1 MKKIYKVNN
10 IFSEAFLGGGRS
22 FRLTERRSG
31 SRISRTKPALTM
43 LALLMVCLFGVN
55 EKAWG
60 NDATIAN
67 KGTSVSAD
75 GITFSLTGTHRIEW
89 GLERYAYLKSGESF
103 SLGWTVP
110 PGYSISVSQVDIET
124 YNVRSLGTTGKGQY
138 KTTKRDTYTQFCQS
152 NSWGTRTLNSSSYFP
167 LGNGASIS
175 IKAVDKEMQYKS
187 IKFYYTK
194 TANSHVITLDNET
207 PTTAGSKSV
216 TLTFDSKEH
225 AAITNPQKTNYTFAG
240 WYSGDNGTGSLIIDA
255 DGNLQANVDGYT
267 GADGVWK
274 KDATTTLYAKWILNS
289 KKITLDNQSATT
301 AGTAE
306 ITVYYNQNVNLT
318 ATPAITVPGRTGY
331 TFEGYYTAT
340 NGGGLQLI
348 AKNGNVNASV
358 AGYTDANKKWIYDG
372 NKTIYAYWKQNQ
384 TITWNGTL
392 ADKIRSN
399 TVTLNAT
406 ASSGLTVTYS
416 ASPSD
421 LVSISGNV
429 VTCLKAGTVTITA
442 NQSGNGSYNASS
454 NTPQKSFTIAEH
466 QITKNPTATGI
477 TYEQTLSNS
486 TLSGG
491 TANVEGTWAWK
502 YPNSVPGA
510 GKADQIAVFTPTS
523 SAISAYPLE
532 CNVSVTV
539 AKATPDVPCTIAN
552 SYEVDDAPLDLQTLW
567 TREGNGTITYSKV
580 SFTQTGSNNEGATTP
595 AITNN
600 RYLSLGQ
607 AGNLRIQ
614 MAIAEGSNYVARTVT
629 KDITINKK
637 SNTLSCSWGSW
648 SKNMNVDSQTGV
660 TFSSNNTE
668 KSINIQQTSGNTAGN
683 VIATYSAGTNKITSI
698 YNLGT
703 ATWTLSQA
711 EDYKYVAASETLT
724 VNVVKGSTTCYVLQD
739 DAERSWG
746 TINSTTYGDGSVYL
760 TDNGQRLQFQVM
772 RSPITVV
779 IDYSNN
785 DYFDVKY
792 SADGS
797 KWTTL
802 KKLNTLDNMNQWY
815 DFDIDISGLTIKYIK
830 FESETG
836 ATGNRHVRNVRI
848 TRKKWYKLED
858 KDGNEISSLTMPT
871 NTLGGNHTTAKF
883 TVDYST
889 CADQIKVVSNHPHI
903 MVSPASFAS
912 EGNGTKEI
920 TVTYACDDPEVID
933 GVITVYTPYENK
945 TLNVHATTE
954 KKSQTI
960 VWSELFAGEPVSL
973 PQTFTSK
980 DAASA
985 TSKLPVKYNSGDPE
999 IIAIAEDSLSF
1010 TIVGTGTTT
1019 LTATQA
1025 GNDEWKSVSDSKTIN
1040 ASNKKIQRIVWNQ
1053 QFTRSLS
1060 LDNVIPLTAR
1070 VYVMN
1075 VATGTETESLERT
1088 NEIVYTCPDANGV
1101 IEILNGTNI
1110 HVLGYGNTTITA
1122 SVAGNEE
1129 YEAAASVTLPVRVRE
1144 IQTGDCDMPLV
1155 FEQASEIEFFQ
1166 SNLDEIIGSPIA
1178 INHANGTPDKLSFDV
1193 RGAAWKLGIEYYKGS
1208 IQVQQ
1213 STDNQLSWSS
1223 ALATV
1228 SPAKNLTASSGE
1240 VQLDPNATHIRF
1252 VRPSGGQGYHYV
1264 GNIQIT
1270 RLPYITTEN
1279 TTINLGNVSVG
1290 ENRGFTIPVSYANV
1304 KGNMNVTRLY
1314 DDNGL
1319 TVESAIEAE
1328 CGDMDSYE
1336 LQASVLP
1343 QSVGPWTNTVTVQ
1356 DPLSGMF
1363 VNIIINATIQKGSQ
1377 TITWNPTLDIL
1388 TTEAP
1393 TLNAVASSG
1402 LTVSYAVTS
1411 GNNTVARIEG
1421 GQVVILQPG
1430 QFTITA
1436 SQGGNVNYNAAE
1448 SVAKTFTVT
1457 AETLTLIGELT
1468 ASDITYG
1475 QTLLSSTLA
1484 GASAED
1490 SKGNAVEGTFSW
1502 KTATTAPNA
1511 GNAQEFAVV
1520 FTPSTNAA
1528 WYSTLETTATV
1539 NVAKANATL
1548 SWTSAPTPLAY
1559 NASATYTATSASD
1572 GDITYSIISGGSYAH
1587 IANTGVL
1594 TIDVPG
1600 NTITIQASQAE
1611 GTNHNVPTPITV
1623 DVVINAAP
1631 VNEFTNAAGDGDWQ
1645 NPANWTSV
1653 PTGSE
1658 PNVIVSGALEID
1670 ENVTVGNLTIEN
1682 TGGVTVITNG
1692 TLTVKGTSED
1702 RSGYGDL
1709 YVANGGEVD
1718 VEGSLRVGDLIVEAS
1733 IGTSVGNAESGQV
1746 AHAEH
1751 VVYANAYIDINMDPN
1766 NVMDDTK
1773 WYGFTVPFAVDAK
1786 NGVSRL
1792 EGTSFKPC
1800 GYGVHYMIAEYD
1812 ANKRLNTGNGWK
1824 YISGNTLNA
1833 GQFYFFTV
1841 GDGAYNTYR
1850 FKALGSTY
1858 TPAVAASLSV
1868 NGDITNYDA
1877 NWNGVGNSTLQHVT
1891 ASFAGGDYVQ
1901 VFMNGQDAYKTVA
1914 TGEVTFVVGC
1924 PFFIQAKEP
1933 TTLMLEAQ
1941 TSTTEKYYAPRRMQ
1955 AEATAVSRINLTAT
1969 DGGYS
1974 DQIYF
1979 SAVDKEQDAYIIG
1992 QDLAKAGE
2000 SKVVPQLWMAQY
2012 GQKLSVHEAAW
2023 NGDQATCPLGI
2034 YVPKGGEYVLTAT
2047 QPEDGTQ
2054 IYLTENGAP
2063 IWELTMSEYVLSLEK
2078 GNASEYGLMIVRAPR
2093 VTTDVENSESEN
2105 QSVRKVLIDDKI
2117 YIVTPDGKM
2126 YDIVGKS
2133 VKY

>member
-1 MKKIYKVNN
+1 MKKINTRVWLMMLTLL
-10 IFSEAFLGGGRS
+10 LGTMSVFGGNTTYYS
-22 FRLTERRSG
+22 KAIAHAVGEGTVYVDGASG
-31 SRISRTKPALTM
+31 SA
-43 LALLMVCLFGVN
+43 G
-55 EKAWG
+55 
-60 NDATIAN
+60 ATSQRSQN
-67 KGTSVSAD
+67 S
-75 GITFSLTGTHRIEW
+75 
-89 GLERYAYLKSGESF
+89 
-103 SLGWTVP
+103 TV
-110 PGYSISVSQVDIET
+110 
-124 YNVRSLGTTGKGQY
+124 
-138 KTTKRDTYTQFCQS
+138 
-152 NSWGTRTLNSSSYFP
+152 
-167 LGNGASIS
+167 
-175 IKAVDKEMQYKS
+175 
-187 IKFYYTK
+187 
-194 TANSHVITLDNET
+194 
-207 PTTAGSKSV
+207 
-216 TLTFDSKEH
+216 
-225 AAITNPQKTNYTFAG
+225 
-240 WYSGDNGTGSLIIDA
+240 
-255 DGNLQANVDGYT
+255 
-267 GADGVWK
+267 K
-274 KDATTTLYAKWILNS
+274 KDAPAPSHSYTFTAYPKTADNYKCLGWFTSENGGTKKSGNTTYTEDLSTNDNEKSPKTHDRYAIFYKFHPDVKAIDFGDVAYNSASQTQTVVVAYDNVDAAKSQSGVSGVLSAALTDNTTQKVCSVAVTINPTTPGEVNQTLTISAKKAGQNINLS
-289 KKITLDNQSATT
+289 IPVT
-301 AGTAE
+301 A
-306 ITVYYNQNVNLT
+306 NVT
-318 ATPAITVPGRTGY
+318 ATPSY
-331 TFEGYYTAT
+331 TWNTELSDLYVG
-340 NGGGLQLI
+340 
-348 AKNGNVNASV
+348 
-358 AGYTDANKKWIYDG
+358 
-372 NKTIYAYWKQNQ
+372 Q
-384 TITWNGTL
+384 TIT
-392 ADKIRSN
+392 D
-399 TVTLNAT
+399 VVET
-406 ASSGLTVTYS
+406 ASQGTKTY
-416 ASPSD
+416 
-421 LVSISGNV
+421 
-429 VTCLKAGTVTITA
+429 TIE
-442 NQSGNGSYNASS
+442 NW
-454 NTPQKSFTIAEH
+454 TP
-466 QITKNPTATGI
+466 
-477 TYEQTLSNS
+477 
-486 TLSGG
+486 
-491 TANVEGTWAWK
+491 
-502 YPNSVPGA
+502 
-510 GKADQIAVFTPTS
+510 
-523 SAISAYPLE
+523 
-532 CNVSVTV
+532 
-539 AKATPDVPCTIAN
+539 
-552 SYEVDDAPLDLQTLW
+552 
-567 TREGNGTITYSKV
+567 
-580 SFTQTGSNNEGATTP
+580 TGSNNTGATKPTF
-595 AITNN
+595 TDNTL
-600 RYLSLGQ
+600 YCTQ
-607 AGNLRIQ
+607 AGTLTLRIAQ
-614 MAIAEGSNYVARTVT
+614 EAETNGFNAGGS
-629 KDITINKK
+629 TINIEIKK
-637 SNTLSCSWGSW
+637 RPNPMTCSWGSW
-648 SKNMNVDSQTGV
+648 SKDMNVDSQTGV

-739 DAERSWG
+739 DTERNWG

-785 DYFDVKY
+785 DHFDVKY

-903 MVSPASFAS
+903 TVSPASFAS

-920 TVTYACDDPEVID
+920 TVTYACDVPEVID

-1110 HVLGYGNTTITA
+1110 RVIGYGNTTITA

-1166 SNLDEIIGSPIA
+1166 SNTNEIIGTPIA

-1279 TTINLGNVSVG
+1279 TTIDLGNVSVG

-1328 CGDMDSYE
+1328 CGDMASYE

-1363 VNIIINATIQKGSQ
+1363 ANIVINATIQKGSQ

-1411 GNNTVARIEG
+1411 GNNIVARIEG

-1475 QTLLSSTLA
+1475 QTLLSSTLT

-1490 SKGNAVEGTFSW
+1490 SKGNAVVGTFSW

-1528 WYSTLETTATV
+1528 WYSTLETTTAV

-1572 GDITYSIISGGSYAH
+1572 GDITYSIISGDSYAR
-1587 IANTGVL
+1587 IDANTGAL

-1682 TGGVTVITNG
+1682 TGSIAVITGG

-1702 RSGYGDL
+1702 RSEYGDVHVL
-1709 YVANGGEVD
+1709 NDGAIHLGSSADLQVRHFTLDAKLAGKNILD
-1718 VEGSLRVGDLIVEAS
+1718 VKEA
-1733 IGTSVGNAESGQV
+1733 AASGQV
-1746 AHAEH
+1746 DSVSNLHVNGDAYFQMTFDPKGKISFGWYDFVVPFPVNISDGIYREGNLTSHLVSGVDFLVQEYSETRNANKQKAWSNFYGTLQPGRVYTITFNYDPNFDQNVFVFKKASGAAIGGPMEFATQYTAGSGDTDDCGWNGLGNGTLQHGYITGTYAKMQVYNHAENK
-1751 VVYANAYIDINMDPN
+1751 YDLLTGKNPS
-1766 NVMDDTK
+1766 
-1773 WYGFTVPFAVDAK
+1773 FAV
-1786 NGVSRL
+1786 
-1792 EGTSFKPC
+1792 GTSFFVQVGEAHPTMEWNKTEDYDVNPLYAPKREAVEVEEFLLSLRGENQVDASDHLYFSGSEEATEEYVIGHDLRKMGNPTEAKTTQMWATKNGKNLC
-1800 GYGVHYMIAEYD
+1800 DIETRMENYSASSDINFYAPQAGTYELTVEEMPDNATLYLTQNGNVVWNLSMSPYELDLTKGTTEGYGLRI
-1812 ANKRLNTGNGWK
+1812 
-1824 YISGNTLNA
+1824 
-1833 GQFYFFTV
+1833 
-1841 GDGAYNTYR
+1841 
-1850 FKALGSTY
+1850 
-1858 TPAVAASLSV
+1858 VA
-1868 NGDITNYDA
+1868 DR
-1877 NWNGVGNSTLQHVT
+1877 
-1891 ASFAGGDYVQ
+1891 
-1901 VFMNGQDAYKTVA
+1901 
-1914 TGEVTFVVGC
+1914 
-1924 PFFIQAKEP
+1924 
-1933 TTLMLEAQ
+1933 Q
-1941 TSTTEKYYAPRRMQ
+1941 T
-1955 AEATAVSRINLTAT
+1955 
-1969 DGGYS
+1969 
-1974 DQIYF
+1974 
-1979 SAVDKEQDAYIIG
+1979 
-1992 QDLAKAGE
+1992 
-2000 SKVVPQLWMAQY
+2000 
-2012 GQKLSVHEAAW
+2012 
-2023 NGDQATCPLGI
+2023 
-2034 YVPKGGEYVLTAT
+2034 
-2047 QPEDGTQ
+2047 
-2054 IYLTENGAP
+2054 
-2063 IWELTMSEYVLSLEK
+2063 
-2078 GNASEYGLMIVRAPR
+2078 
-2093 VTTDVENSESEN
+2093 TTDVENAETEN
-2105 QSVRKVLIDDKI
+2105 GSVRKVLIDDKI

>member
-22 FRLTERRSG
+22 FRSTERRSG

-55 EKAWG
+55 ESAWG
-60 NDATIAN
+60 VWRAKFYCTAN
-67 KGTSVSAD
+67 AYVVPSGHGNVWVTVRGTSFNGTFASTTHDSSDRSTADKISGGGISSWSAPKTYNID
-75 GITFSLTGTHRIEW
+75 AQFYAAETYGDYVFKGWYDNAEGTGTAKSTATANYCSHAVTQAATQSSP
-89 GLERYAYLKSGESF
+89 GPNVDRYAIYAK
-103 SLGWTVP
+103 
-110 PGYSISVSQVDIET
+110 
-124 YNVRSLGTTGKGQY
+124 Y
-138 KTTKRDTYTQFCQS
+138 KTTTTTTTIDFGDVAYKSAAQNKTFTIDCHNVGTWS
-152 NSWGTRTLNSSSYFP
+152 NPSGLSGVF
-167 LGNGASIS
+167 GASLS
-175 IKAVDKEMQYKS
+175 GNSNDNTQQTCTVTVTLDP
-187 IKFYYTK
+187 K
-194 TANSHVITLDNET
+194 TAGIYNQ
-207 PTTAGSKSV
+207 
-216 TLTFDSKEH
+216 TLTVS
-225 AAITNPQKTNYTFAG
+225 TSRG
-240 WYSGDNGTGSLIIDA
+240 GSI
-255 DGNLQANVDGYT
+255 QVTVKANV
-267 GADGVWK
+267 
-274 KDATTTLYAKWILNS
+274 
-289 KKITLDNQSATT
+289 
-301 AGTAE
+301 
-306 ITVYYNQNVNLT
+306 T
-318 ATPAITVPGRTGY
+318 ATPSY
-331 TFEGYYTAT
+331 TWNTELSDLYVG
-340 NGGGLQLI
+340 
-348 AKNGNVNASV
+348 
-358 AGYTDANKKWIYDG
+358 
-372 NKTIYAYWKQNQ
+372 Q
-384 TITWNGTL
+384 TIT
-392 ADKIRSN
+392 D
-399 TVTLNAT
+399 VVET
-406 ASSGLTVTYS
+406 ASQGTKTY
-416 ASPSD
+416 
-421 LVSISGNV
+421 
-429 VTCLKAGTVTITA
+429 TIE
-442 NQSGNGSYNASS
+442 NW
-454 NTPQKSFTIAEH
+454 TP
-466 QITKNPTATGI
+466 
-477 TYEQTLSNS
+477 
-486 TLSGG
+486 
-491 TANVEGTWAWK
+491 
-502 YPNSVPGA
+502 
-510 GKADQIAVFTPTS
+510 
-523 SAISAYPLE
+523 
-532 CNVSVTV
+532 
-539 AKATPDVPCTIAN
+539 
-552 SYEVDDAPLDLQTLW
+552 
-567 TREGNGTITYSKV
+567 
-580 SFTQTGSNNEGATTP
+580 TGSNNTGATKPTF
-595 AITNN
+595 TDNTL
-600 RYLSLGQ
+600 YCTQ
-607 AGNLRIQ
+607 AGTLTLRIAQ
-614 MAIAEGSNYVARTVT
+614 EAETNGFNAGGS
-629 KDITINKK
+629 TINIEIKK
-637 SNTLSCSWGSW
+637 RPNPMTCSWGSW
-648 SKNMNVDSQTGV
+648 SKNVNVDSQTGV

-903 MVSPASFAS
+903 TVSPASFAS
-912 EGNGTKEI
+912 GGDGTKEI
-920 TVTYACDDPEVID
+920 TVTYACDVPEVID

-960 VWSELFAGEPVSL
+960 VWSELFAGESVSL
-973 PQTFTSK
+973 PQTFTSN

-985 TSKLPVKYNSGDPE
+985 TSKLPVKYNSGDPK

-1010 TIVGTGTTT
+1010 TIVGTGATT

-1129 YEAAASVTLPVRVRE
+1129 YEAAASVTLLVRVRE

-1166 SNLDEIIGSPIA
+1166 SNLNEIIGSPIA
-1178 INHANGTPDKLSFDV
+1178 IDHANGTPDKLSFDV

-1213 STDNQLSWSS
+1213 STDGKLNWSG

-1228 SPAKNLTASSGE
+1228 SPAKNSTASSGE
-1240 VQLDPNATHIRF
+1240 VQLDPNVTHIRF

-1290 ENRGFTIPVSYANV
+1290 ENREFTIPVSYANV

-1314 DDNGL
+1314 ADNGL

-1328 CGDMDSYE
+1328 CGDMDSYN

-1363 VNIIINATIQKGSQ
+1363 ANIVINATIQKGSQ

-1475 QTLLSSTLA
+1475 QTLLSSTLT

-1490 SKGNAVEGTFSW
+1490 SKGNAVVGTFSW

-1528 WYSTLETTATV
+1528 WYSTLETTTAV

-1572 GDITYSIISGGSYAH
+1572 GDITYSIISGDSYAR
-1587 IANTGVL
+1587 IDANTGAL

-1682 TGGVTVITNG
+1682 TGSIAVITGG

-1702 RSGYGDL
+1702 RSEYGDVHVL
-1709 YVANGGEVD
+1709 NDGAIHL
-1718 VEGSLRVGDLIVEAS
+1718 GSSADLQVRDFTLDAKLGDAD
-1733 IGTSVGNAESGQV
+1733 NAAASGQV
-1746 AHAEH
+1746 DSVSNLH
-1751 VVYANAYIDINMDPN
+1751 VNRDAYFKMSFDVTGQI
-1766 NVMDDTK
+1766 TYG
-1773 WYGFTVPFAVDAK
+1773 WYDFVVPFEVDAL
-1786 NGVSRL
+1786 NGVFAENGTPVIYGTDYIIMSHSEEMRARNQKAWNTFTGTL
-1792 EGTSFKPC
+1792 EPGRIYTITFEETKIWNTFLFKKKAGSELANSGTYTSDYSSAIGESQDRGWNGF
-1800 GYGVHYMIAEYD
+1800 
-1812 ANKRLNTGNGWK
+1812 GNG
-1824 YISGNTLNA
+1824 
-1833 GQFYFFTV
+1833 
-1841 GDGAYNTYR
+1841 
-1850 FKALGSTY
+1850 
-1858 TPAVAASLSV
+1858 
-1868 NGDITNYDA
+1868 
-1877 NWNGVGNSTLQHVT
+1877 TLQHRELTDLSGISKVQMYNHTWNRYDVIDDAEWNTKALAVGT
-1891 ASFAGGDYVQ
+1891 AFSIQVGSVQ
-1901 VFMNGQDAYKTVA
+1901 PVVLVEADAEKPLRAPRMDARMVDEFCLTLTVESADRYADRLWVSASEEA
-1914 TGEVTFVVGC
+1914 TGEYVIGRDLLKMGTPTSAKVAQMWTFNNGLNLCDIEMPLVGNNASTPLNLYAPQAGTYEIAVEKSPADATLYLTKNGRVVWNLSMSPYTIDLTKG
-1924 PFFIQAKEP
+1924 
-1933 TTLMLEAQ
+1933 
-1941 TSTTEKYYAPRRMQ
+1941 TTE
-1955 AEATAVSRINLTAT
+1955 
-1969 DGGYS
+1969 G
-1974 DQIYF
+1974 
-1979 SAVDKEQDAYIIG
+1979 
-1992 QDLAKAGE
+1992 
-2000 SKVVPQLWMAQY
+2000 
-2012 GQKLSVHEAAW
+2012 
-2023 NGDQATCPLGI
+2023 
-2034 YVPKGGEYVLTAT
+2034 
-2047 QPEDGTQ
+2047 
-2054 IYLTENGAP
+2054 
-2063 IWELTMSEYVLSLEK
+2063 
-2078 GNASEYGLMIVRAPR
+2078 YGLRIVADRET
-2093 VTTDVENSESEN
+2093 TTDVENSEIEN

>member
-10 IFSEAFLGGGRS
+10 IFSEAFLGGGHS

-55 EKAWG
+55 ESAWG
-60 NDATIAN
+60 GTVNLNVTAQSSPTEGGFVYVNTTNNAPSSYSKTWDDAPQD
-67 KGTSVSAD
+67 GTSIGTKWTGYTTVTKNFYLFASAADDYSFKGWSKNASDNSGSTTNGYHIQLSGKNNDNKTD
-75 GITFSLTGTHRIEW
+75 GPY
-89 GLERYAYLKSGESF
+89 YAIFAKFKPSTTEIDFGDVAYNSG
-103 SLGWTVP
+103 
-110 PGYSISVSQVDIET
+110 
-124 YNVRSLGTTGKGQY
+124 
-138 KTTKRDTYTQFCQS
+138 TYTDTLTIDCH
-152 NSWGTRTLNSSSYFP
+152 NVGTWSALNGLSSMLS
-167 LGNGASIS
+167 ASIS
-175 IKAVDKEMQYKS
+175 NNKGDNTQH
-187 IKFYYTK
+187 TC
-194 TANSHVITLDNET
+194 TIT
-207 PTTAGSKSV
+207 V
-216 TLTFDSKEH
+216 TLNT
-225 AAITNPQKTNYTFAG
+225 
-240 WYSGDNGTGSLIIDA
+240 
-255 DGNLQANVDGYT
+255 
-267 GADGVWK
+267 
-274 KDATTTLYAKWILNS
+274 
-289 KKITLDNQSATT
+289 TT
-301 AGTAE
+301 AGT
-306 ITVYYNQNVNLT
+306 YNQTLKVTTSRGGTINVTVKAKVT
-318 ATPAITVPGRTGY
+318 ATPSY
-331 TFEGYYTAT
+331 TWNTELSDLYVG
-340 NGGGLQLI
+340 
-348 AKNGNVNASV
+348 
-358 AGYTDANKKWIYDG
+358 
-372 NKTIYAYWKQNQ
+372 Q
-384 TITWNGTL
+384 TIT
-392 ADKIRSN
+392 D
-399 TVTLNAT
+399 VVET
-406 ASSGLTVTYS
+406 ASQGTKTY
-416 ASPSD
+416 
-421 LVSISGNV
+421 
-429 VTCLKAGTVTITA
+429 TIE
-442 NQSGNGSYNASS
+442 NW
-454 NTPQKSFTIAEH
+454 TP
-466 QITKNPTATGI
+466 
-477 TYEQTLSNS
+477 
-486 TLSGG
+486 
-491 TANVEGTWAWK
+491 
-502 YPNSVPGA
+502 
-510 GKADQIAVFTPTS
+510 
-523 SAISAYPLE
+523 
-532 CNVSVTV
+532 
-539 AKATPDVPCTIAN
+539 
-552 SYEVDDAPLDLQTLW
+552 
-567 TREGNGTITYSKV
+567 
-580 SFTQTGSNNEGATTP
+580 TGSNNTGATKPTF
-595 AITNN
+595 TDNTL
-600 RYLSLGQ
+600 YCTQ
-607 AGNLRIQ
+607 AGTLTLRIAQ
-614 MAIAEGSNYVARTVT
+614 EAETNGFNAGGS
-629 KDITINKK
+629 TINIEIKK
-637 SNTLSCSWGSW
+637 RPNPMICSWGSW
-648 SKNMNVDSQTGV
+648 SKDMNVDSQTGV

-746 TINSTTYGDGSVYL
+746 TISSTTYGDGSAYL
-760 TDNGQRLQFQVM
+760 TANGQRLQFEVM
-772 RSPITVV
+772 RTAIVGFT
-779 IDYSNN
+779 NN
-785 DYFDVKY
+785 DHFDVKY

-802 KKLNTLDNMNQWY
+802 KKLNTLSNTDHWY

-836 ATGNRHVRNVRI
+836 ATGGRHVRNVRI

-903 MVSPASFAS
+903 TVSPASFAS

-920 TVTYACDDPEVID
+920 TVTYACDVPEVID

-1010 TIVGTGTTT
+1010 TIVGTGPTT

-1155 FEQASEIEFFQ
+1155 FEQASEIVFFQ
-1166 SNLDEIIGSPIA
+1166 SNTNEIIGTPIA

-1279 TTINLGNVSVG
+1279 TTIDLGNVSVG
-1290 ENRGFTIPVSYANV
+1290 ENREFTIPVSYANV

-1314 DDNGL
+1314 DDIGL
-1319 TVESAIEAE
+1319 TVESTIEAE
-1328 CGDMDSYE
+1328 CGDMANDN

-1363 VNIIINATIQKGSQ
+1363 ANIVINATIQKGSQ

-1475 QTLLSSTLA
+1475 QTLLSSTLT

-1528 WYSTLETTATV
+1528 WYSTLETTTAV

-1572 GDITYSIISGGSYAH
+1572 GDITYSIISGDSYAR
-1587 IANTGVL
+1587 IDANTGAL

-1682 TGGVTVITNG
+1682 TGSIAVITGG

-1702 RSGYGDL
+1702 RSEYGDVHVL
-1709 YVANGGEVD
+1709 NDGAIHLGSSADLQVRHFTLDAKLAGKNILD
-1718 VEGSLRVGDLIVEAS
+1718 VKEA
-1733 IGTSVGNAESGQV
+1733 AASGQV
-1746 AHAEH
+1746 DSVSNLHVNGDAYFQMTFDPKGKISFGWYDFVVPFPVNISDGIYREGNLTSHLVSGVDFLVQEYSETRNANKQKAWSNFYGTLQPGRVYTITFNYDPNFDQNVFVFKKASGAAIGGPMEFATQYTAGSGDTDDCGWNGLGNGTLQHGYITGTYAKMQVYNHAENK
-1751 VVYANAYIDINMDPN
+1751 YDLLTGKNPS
-1766 NVMDDTK
+1766 
-1773 WYGFTVPFAVDAK
+1773 FAV
-1786 NGVSRL
+1786 
-1792 EGTSFKPC
+1792 GTSFFVQVGEAHPTMEWNKTEDYDVNPLYAPKREAVEVEEFLLSLRGENQVDASDHLYFSGSEEATEEYVIGHDLRKMGNPTEAKTTQMWATKNGKNLC
-1800 GYGVHYMIAEYD
+1800 DIETRMENYSASSDINFYAPQAGTYELTVEEMPDNATLYLTKNGRVVWNLSMSPYELDLTKGTTEGYGLRI
-1812 ANKRLNTGNGWK
+1812 
-1824 YISGNTLNA
+1824 
-1833 GQFYFFTV
+1833 
-1841 GDGAYNTYR
+1841 
-1850 FKALGSTY
+1850 
-1858 TPAVAASLSV
+1858 VA
-1868 NGDITNYDA
+1868 DR
-1877 NWNGVGNSTLQHVT
+1877 
-1891 ASFAGGDYVQ
+1891 
-1901 VFMNGQDAYKTVA
+1901 
-1914 TGEVTFVVGC
+1914 
-1924 PFFIQAKEP
+1924 
-1933 TTLMLEAQ
+1933 Q
-1941 TSTTEKYYAPRRMQ
+1941 T
-1955 AEATAVSRINLTAT
+1955 
-1969 DGGYS
+1969 
-1974 DQIYF
+1974 
-1979 SAVDKEQDAYIIG
+1979 
-1992 QDLAKAGE
+1992 
-2000 SKVVPQLWMAQY
+2000 
-2012 GQKLSVHEAAW
+2012 
-2023 NGDQATCPLGI
+2023 
-2034 YVPKGGEYVLTAT
+2034 
-2047 QPEDGTQ
+2047 
-2054 IYLTENGAP
+2054 
-2063 IWELTMSEYVLSLEK
+2063 
-2078 GNASEYGLMIVRAPR
+2078 
-2093 VTTDVENSESEN
+2093 TTDVENAETEN
-2105 QSVRKVLIDDKI
+2105 GSVRKVLIDDKI
-2117 YIVTPDGKM
+2117 YIVTPEGKM
-2126 YDIVGKS
+2126 YDIVGKG

>member
-43 LALLMVCLFGVN
+43 LALLLVCLFGVN
-55 EKAWG
+55 ESAWG
-60 NDATIAN
+60 ATATLN
-67 KGTSVSAD
+67 QSSKKGFGSTT
-75 GITFSLTGTHRIEW
+75 GITFSISGLGNWTNKDDGRLSTTKHCAGYPVSKSSNAVITWSGVATGKCVNISKVEIKGTVAS
-89 GLERYAYLKSGESF
+89 GTTLAFKNKKMYAYTSVSTSNTTIQIFSSSGNTSAQSGSISGDTYLKDIGNNGSITMYSNDNPFYIESIVITYTIDNLPTFTFKINGSTAQTTYGAVTLSFDNSTYNSGEQTKTVTGVKLSTTSATQNIYF
-103 SLGWTVP
+103 KATPVTGCQFKGWFDNSSCTGDAVSKETTYGTSLT
-110 PGYSISVSQVDIET
+110 
-124 YNVRSLGTTGKGQY
+124 N
-138 KTTKRDTYTQFCQS
+138 S
-152 NSWGTRTLNSSSYFP
+152 NS
-167 LGNGASIS
+167 
-175 IKAVDKEMQYKS
+175 
-187 IKFYYTK
+187 
-194 TANSHVITLDNET
+194 
-207 PTTAGSKSV
+207 GSTV
-216 TLTFDSKEH
+216 SK
-225 AAITNPQKTNYTFAG
+225 
-240 WYSGDNGTGSLIIDA
+240 
-255 DGNLQANVDGYT
+255 
-267 GADGVWK
+267 
-274 KDATTTLYAKWILNS
+274 TLYAKF
-289 KKITLDNQSATT
+289 DNMQ
-301 AGTAE
+301 
-306 ITVYYNQNVNLT
+306 
-318 ATPAITVPGRTGY
+318 P
-331 TFEGYYTAT
+331 
-340 NGGGLQLI
+340 
-348 AKNGNVNASV
+348 
-358 AGYTDANKKWIYDG
+358 
-372 NKTIYAYWKQNQ
+372 Q
-384 TITWNGTL
+384 TITWNQTVNNQ
-392 ADKIRSN
+392 IRGN
-399 TVTLNAT
+399 EITLNAT
-406 ASSGLTVTYS
+406 ASSGLGVYYT
-416 ASPSD
+416 ASSTNGAT
-421 LVSISGNV
+421 VSISGNKI
-429 VTCLKAGTVTITA
+429 TCLTAGTIKITA
-442 NQSGNGSYNASS
+442 HQDGNAQYYASS
-454 NTPQKSFTIAEH
+454 NNPTKTFTIAEH

-580 SFTQTGSNNEGATTP
+580 SFTQTGSNNDGATTP
-595 AITNN
+595 AITDN

-629 KDITINKK
+629 KDITINKRP
-637 SNTLSCSWGSW
+637 NTIKIKGVANYSSSIY
-648 SKNMNVDSQTGV
+648 VDSYDNGLTL
-660 TFSSNNTE
+660 TSDNTDYTNCP
-668 KSINIQQTSGNTAGN
+668 ITITQTAGKD
-683 VIATYSAGTNKITSI
+683 IATFYQNDKVVYSSYK
-698 YNLGT
+698 LGT
-703 ATWTLSQA
+703 ATWTLSQP
-711 EDYKYVAASETLT
+711 ENYKYVADNGSFT
-724 VNVVKGSTTCYVLQD
+724 VNVVKALQPTCYVVDHPSEQEVSSLWWEGEQYC
-739 DAERSWG
+739 DAIALNGIGESLVSFEAKRDGG
-746 TINSTTYGDGSVYL
+746 TGDVSIVQYSK
-760 TDNGQRLQFQVM
+760 DNGQ
-772 RSPITVV
+772 
-779 IDYSNN
+779 N
-785 DYFDVKY
+785 
-792 SADGS
+792 
-797 KWTTL
+797 WTTL
-802 KKLNTLDNMNQWY
+802 RSAFGISN
-815 DFDIDISGLTIKYIK
+815 DFQKFGPFAFPALSNGERITHIRFGISGTTSGIHYRYKNIKV
-830 FESETG
+830 S
-836 ATGNRHVRNVRI
+836 
-848 TRKKWYKLED
+848 RKKWFKLED
-858 KDGNEISSLTMPT
+858 KDGVEISSLTMPT

-903 MVSPASFAS
+903 TVSPASFAS

-920 TVTYACDDPEVID
+920 TVTYAWDDPEVID

-954 KKSQTI
+954 KKSQAI
-960 VWSELFAGEPVSL
+960 EWSELFAGEPVSL
-973 PQTFTSK
+973 PQTFTSN

-1010 TIVGTGTTT
+1010 TIVGTGATT

-1060 LDNVIPLTAR
+1060 VGNEIPLTAR

-1075 VATGTETESLERT
+1075 VAEGAETESPART
-1088 NEIVYTCPDANGV
+1088 EEIVYTCPDANGV

-1110 HVLGYGNTTITA
+1110 RVIGYGNTTITA

-1166 SNLDEIIGSPIA
+1166 SNTNEIIGTPIA

-1193 RGAAWKLGIEYYKGS
+1193 RGAAWKLGVEYYKGS

-1213 STDNQLSWSS
+1213 STDNKLSWSS

-1228 SPAKNLTASSGE
+1228 SPAKNSTASSGE

-1270 RLPYITTEN
+1270 RLPYITTEEAA
-1279 TTINLGNVSVG
+1279 INLGNVSVG
-1290 ENRGFTIPVSYANV
+1290 ENREFTIPVSYANV

-1314 DDNGL
+1314 ADNGL

-1328 CGDMDSYE
+1328 CGDMDSYN

-1343 QSVGPWTNTVTVQ
+1343 QSVGPWTNTVAVQ

-1363 VNIIINATIQKGSQ
+1363 ANIVINATIQKGSQ

-1388 TTEAP
+1388 TTETP

-1430 QFTITA
+1430 QFTIMA

-1475 QTLLSSTLA
+1475 QTLLSSTLT

-1511 GNAQEFAVV
+1511 GDAQEFAVV

-1528 WYSTLETTATV
+1528 WYSTLETTAAV

-1572 GDITYSIISGGSYAH
+1572 GDITYSIISGDSYAH
-1587 IANTGVL
+1587 IDANTGAL

-1682 TGGVTVITNG
+1682 TGSIAVITGG

-1702 RSGYGDL
+1702 RSEYGDVHVL
-1709 YVANGGEVD
+1709 NDGAIHLGSSADLQVRHFTLDAKLAGKNILD
-1718 VEGSLRVGDLIVEAS
+1718 VKEA
-1733 IGTSVGNAESGQV
+1733 AASGQV
-1746 AHAEH
+1746 DSVSNLHVNGDAYFQMTFDPKGKISFGWYDFVVPFPVNISDGIYREGNLTSHLVSGVDFLVQEYSETRNANKQKAWSNFYGTLQPGRVYTITFNYDPNFDQNVFVFKKASGAAIGGPMEFATQYTAGSGDTDDCGWNGLGNGTLQHGYITGTYAKMQVYNHAENK
-1751 VVYANAYIDINMDPN
+1751 YDLLTGKNPS
-1766 NVMDDTK
+1766 
-1773 WYGFTVPFAVDAK
+1773 FAV
-1786 NGVSRL
+1786 
-1792 EGTSFKPC
+1792 GTSFFVQVGEAHPTMEWNKTEDYDVNPLYAPKREAVEVEEFLLSLRGENQVDASDHLYFSGSEEATKEYVIGHDLRKMGNPTEAKTTQMWATKNGKNLC
-1800 GYGVHYMIAEYD
+1800 DIETRMENYSASSDINFYAPQAGTYELTVEEMPDNATLYLTKNGRVVWNLSMSPYELDLTKGTTEGYGLRI
-1812 ANKRLNTGNGWK
+1812 
-1824 YISGNTLNA
+1824 
-1833 GQFYFFTV
+1833 
-1841 GDGAYNTYR
+1841 
-1850 FKALGSTY
+1850 
-1858 TPAVAASLSV
+1858 VA
-1868 NGDITNYDA
+1868 DR
-1877 NWNGVGNSTLQHVT
+1877 
-1891 ASFAGGDYVQ
+1891 
-1901 VFMNGQDAYKTVA
+1901 
-1914 TGEVTFVVGC
+1914 
-1924 PFFIQAKEP
+1924 
-1933 TTLMLEAQ
+1933 Q
-1941 TSTTEKYYAPRRMQ
+1941 T
-1955 AEATAVSRINLTAT
+1955 
-1969 DGGYS
+1969 
-1974 DQIYF
+1974 
-1979 SAVDKEQDAYIIG
+1979 
-1992 QDLAKAGE
+1992 
-2000 SKVVPQLWMAQY
+2000 
-2012 GQKLSVHEAAW
+2012 
-2023 NGDQATCPLGI
+2023 
-2034 YVPKGGEYVLTAT
+2034 
-2047 QPEDGTQ
+2047 
-2054 IYLTENGAP
+2054 
-2063 IWELTMSEYVLSLEK
+2063 
-2078 GNASEYGLMIVRAPR
+2078 
-2093 VTTDVENSESEN
+2093 TTDVENAETEN
-2105 QSVRKVLIDDKI
+2105 GSVRKVLIDDKI
-2117 YIVTPDGKM
+2117 YIVTPEGKM
-2126 YDIVGKS
+2126 YDIVGKG
-2133 VKY
+2133 VKF